1 MIEHLDSIKLTDDE
15 MPVPARL
22 SSSRPILSPTSP
34 AKPECIAGCCDRWWI
49 DNRPGKNVAI
59 HYWIFESPQDADL
72 AAVKGRRYIS
82 ARAIYIDG
90 KWESVYQPETEL
102 EGMFGDKT
110 WSWKNNILFVK
121 GNAVVLVSEPGQQV
135 ELETIRSMARR
146 IEAKLDAVLNKDSG
160 AC

>member
-1 MIEHLDSIKLTDDE
+1 MIEHLDSIQLTDDE

-34 AKPECIAGCCDRWWI
+34 AEPECLAGFCDRWWI

-59 HYWIFESPQDADL
+59 HYWIFDSPKDADL

-82 ARAIYIDG
+82 ARSIYIDG

-110 WSWKNNILFVK
+110 FSWQNNILFVK
-121 GNAVVLVSEPGQQV
+121 SNVLVLVSEPGQQV
-135 ELETIRSMARR
+135 ELETIRSIARK
-146 IEAKLDAVLNKDSG
+146 IEAKLDAVLKKDS
-160 AC
+160 